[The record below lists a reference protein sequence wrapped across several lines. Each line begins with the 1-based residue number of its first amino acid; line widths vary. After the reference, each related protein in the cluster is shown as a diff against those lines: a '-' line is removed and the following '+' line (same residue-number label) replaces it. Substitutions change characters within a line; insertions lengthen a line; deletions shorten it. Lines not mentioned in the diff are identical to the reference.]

1 MWNAPAFGETKVFE
15 NKENENVR
23 VWVMDDVDG
32 DLFDRY
38 VSLLEE
44 EGYLQKEA
52 YKTAA
57 RRFAAYLNAEGEG
70 VFLNDYR
77 GNREMTLVREQ
88 NSPYFSYGDVVR
100 PLQNKSVEITQMHLE
115 DFGLSYVIRLSD
127 GRFIIFDGGCN
138 FEPDRDRLYQ
148 CLKAGSPDDEKPVIA
163 AWIMTHPHSDHYFCF
178 FGFMEA
184 YGDQVVIEK
193 FLFNFPEYD
202 DLEHYPKLKTP
213 ELMAKGTAAFI
224 NIPKFLA
231 LVEKTGAPVYTPRT
245 GQRYQIGNAACEI
258 ICCMD
263 DTLHMSQKINAAS
276 LVVRMELEGQTI
288 LWMTDGSFSFG
299 RLPERYG
306 TYLKSDILQIPH
318 HGFQCGTAEAEVIGY
333 DLVRPQVCLLPV
345 SDDNAYS
352 IFCTFKEG
360 THHIMRNVGVEEIIT
375 GTVQRTITLPYTA
388 PAYAKR
394 ELEEKFM
401 QGRENSG
408 ARVWIFSDLFTG
420 NPEDFV
426 FTVLN
431 ATIHPTVVFMDLYFE
446 DRTRVVLNIRAE
458 IDGYSVKELSVIG
471 DEVNGDWEWLD
482 RCSLKVKGV
491 PENSRFAVRF
501 RSEKPLV
508 VTHKNHAASYHSV
521 LNG

>member
-1 MWNAPAFGETKVFE
+1 MLNLPAFGETKFFE
-15 NKENENVR
+15 NRENENTR
-23 VWVMDDVDG
+23 VWVIEDAAS

-38 VSLLEE
+38 CALLSA
-44 EGYLQKEA
+44 EGYEQKEA
-52 YKTAA
+52 YEHEA
-57 RRFAAYLNAEGEG
+57 RRYAAYLNAEGEG

-77 GNREMTLVREQ
+77 SNGELTLVREEKTV
-88 NSPYFSYGDVVR
+88 YFSYSDISRSCVAK
-100 PLQNKSVEITQMHLE
+100 PSQITQVHLE
-115 DFGLSYVIRLSD
+115 DFGMSYVVRLSD

-138 FEPDRDRLYQ
+138 FEPDQDRLFQ
-148 CLKAGSPDDEKPVIA
+148 CLKDGSPEDEKPVIA

-178 FGFMEA
+178 FGFMER

-213 ELMAKGTAAFI
+213 ELMEKGTAAFI

-231 LVEKTGAPVYTPRT
+231 LVEKTGAPVYTPRS

-258 ICCMD
+258 LACMD
-263 DTLHMSQKINAAS
+263 DTLHTSKKINAIS
-276 LVVRMELEGQTI
+276 LVIRMELEGQVI
-288 LWMTDGSFSFG
+288 LWATDASFSFARMPG
-299 RLPERYG
+299 RYG
-306 TYLKSDILQIPH
+306 SYLKSDILQIPH
-318 HGFQCGTAEAEVIGY
+318 HGFQCGDADAEVAGY
-333 DLVRPQVCLLPV
+333 DLVCPKVCLLPV
-345 SDDNAYS
+345 SDANAYT

-360 THHIMRNVGVEEIIT
+360 TRHIMRNVDVEEIIT
-375 GTVQRTITLPYTA
+375 GTKQRTITLPYTA

-420 NPEDFV
+420 CPEDFV
-426 FTVLN
+426 FTILN

-446 DRTRVVLNIRAE
+446 DRAHTVLNIRAE
-458 IDGYSVKELSVIG
+458 VDGYSVKALSVIG

-482 RCSLKVKGV
+482 RYSLKAKGI

-508 VTHKNHAASYHSV
+508 VTHKSHAASYHSV

>member
-1 MWNAPAFGETKVFE
+1 MLTVPAFGEERVFE
-15 NKENENVR
+15 NRENENAC
-23 VWVMDDVDG
+23 VWVMENAEG

-38 VSLLEE
+38 CALLTE
-44 EGYLQKEA
+44 EGYLLRES
-52 YKTAA
+52 YNTDA
-57 RRFAAYLNAEGEG
+57 RRFAAFLNAEGEG

-77 GNREMTLVREQ
+77 ENGELTLVREQ
-88 NSPYFSYGDVVR
+88 NTTYFAYSDVARTCPV
-100 PLQNKSVEITQMHLE
+100 KSTQITQVHLE

-138 FEPDRDRLYQ
+138 FEPDQDRLFQ
-148 CLKAGSPDDEKPVIA
+148 CLKEGSPDDEKPVIA

-178 FGFMEA
+178 FGFMER

-193 FLFNFPEYD
+193 FLFNFPAYD

-213 ELMAKGTAAFI
+213 ELMSKGTAAFI

-231 LVEKTGAPVYTPRT
+231 LVEQTGAPVYTPRS

-258 ICCMD
+258 LCCMD
-263 DTLHMSQKINAAS
+263 DTLHVSQKINAAS
-276 LVVRMELEGQTI
+276 LVIRMELEGQTI

-299 RLPERYG
+299 RLPGRYG
-306 TYLKSDILQIPH
+306 NYLQSDILQIPH

-333 DLVRPQVCLLPV
+333 DLVQPKVCLLPV

-352 IFCTFKEG
+352 IFCTYKEG

-375 GTVQRTITLPYTA
+375 GTKQRTITLPYTA

-401 QGRENSG
+401 QGRESNG
-408 ARVWIFSDLFTG
+408 AKVWIFSDLSTAC
-420 NPEDFV
+420 PEDFV

-431 ATIHPTVVFMDLYFE
+431 TTIHPTPFFVDLYFE
-446 DRTRVVLNIRAE
+446 DRANTILNIRAE
-458 IDGYSVKELSVIG
+458 VDGYSVKSLSVIG

-482 RCSLKVKGV
+482 RYSLKAKGI

-508 VTHKNHAASYHSV
+508 VTHKKHAASYHST